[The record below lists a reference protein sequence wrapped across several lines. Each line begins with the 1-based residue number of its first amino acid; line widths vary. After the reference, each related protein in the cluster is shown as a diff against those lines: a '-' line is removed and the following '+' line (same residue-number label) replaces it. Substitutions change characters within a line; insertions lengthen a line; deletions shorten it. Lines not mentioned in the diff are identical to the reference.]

1 MDREIVA
8 ALTDLGLSPGEAELY
23 VALLRQA
30 ATEPVSAYKLAKD
43 VGRDPANTTKTLA
56 ALERRGA
63 VRVAAEKPR
72 LYTPVAAADFTEEL
86 VLRLQSRRREAVQ
99 MLERIGRAESDRT
112 PHPLRDRDD
121 ALARARAMIAD
132 AQSVVLIDA
141 DVTFVA
147 ALADDLLGCTGARGV
162 AVLVLTDAP
171 VTLAGVRSWVD
182 PGAEELRRA
191 APGPWLHLV
200 ADGAGELQV
209 VAHPGEPT
217 QLLTG
222 HWHRSPVASFLAHR
236 ALGVLMVQA
245 ALHHRLAAGID
256 SAAASRQIVELQ
268 SLLTHRIAWR
278 ARWNQLGLPP
288 MAATA
293 APVLPAAPARPA
305 APVAAPT
312 PAPAAVL
319 ATVARPE
326 PTPPTPRKPA
336 PRPPARQTK
345 PAPAPAPVVPDDGPL
360 QFLHRRKKP
369 L

>member
-8 ALTDLGLSPGEAELY
+8 ALTDLGLSAGEAELY

-30 ATEPVSAYKLAKD
+30 AAEPVSAYKLAKV

-63 VRVAAEKPR
+63 VRVASEKPR

-86 VLRLQSRRREAVQ
+86 VLRLQTRRREAVQ

-112 PHPLRDRDD
+112 THPLRDRDE
-121 ALARARAMIAD
+121 AIERARLMIAE
-132 AQSVVLIDA
+132 AQSVVLVDA
-141 DVTFVA
+141 DVTFID
-147 ALADDLLGCTGARGV
+147 ALAGDLQHGVSARGV
-162 AVLVLTDAP
+162 AVLVLADAP
-171 VTLAGVRSWVD
+171 VALTGVRSWVD

-209 VAHPGEPT
+209 VAHPAEPA

-245 ALHHRLAAGID
+245 ALHHRLAAGVD

-268 SLLTHRIAWR
+268 SLLTHRIGWR
-278 ARWNQLGLPP
+278 ARWNQLGLPAMP
-288 MAATA
+288 LT
-293 APVLPAAPARPA
+293 PAAPLAPATTPPPGPMPA
-305 APVAAPT
+305 AAL
-312 PAPAAVL
+312 L
-319 ATVARPE
+319 ATAARPE
-326 PTPPTPRKPA
+326 PTPPAPRQTTPRPTAKPA
-336 PRPPARQTK
+336 PLPAK
-345 PAPAPAPVVPDDGPL
+345 VVDKDGPL
-360 QFLHRRKKP
+360 QFVHRRKKP
-369 L
+369 S

>member
-30 ATEPVSAYKLAKD
+30 ASEPVSAYKLAKD

-63 VRVAAEKPR
+63 VRVTAEKPR

-99 MLERIGRAESDRT
+99 MLERIGRAESDRA

-121 ALARARAMIAD
+121 ALARARAMIAE

-141 DVTFVA
+141 DITFVA
-147 ALADDLLGCTGARGV
+147 ALADDLLGCIGARGV
-162 AVLVLTDAP
+162 AVLVLSDAP

-268 SLLTHRIAWR
+268 SLLTHRIGWR

-293 APVLPAAPARPA
+293 APVPAPAPARPA
-305 APVAAPT
+305 APVAT
-312 PAPAAVL
+312 PAPTAVL

-326 PTPPTPRKPA
+326 PSPPTPRKPA
-336 PRPPARQTK
+336 PRPPAKPAK
-345 PAPAPAPVVPDDGPL
+345 PAPAPPPPVVADDGPL